1 MELNFLTYCEIN
13 LDSIIHNLKWVK
25 KKVGENVKICF
36 AGTKADGYGYG
47 ILEVAQAGIEA
58 GVDYLGVA
66 IPDEGIYLRKNGIKK
81 PILVFG
87 HIVPE
92 ISEKVVDYD
101 LTQTVSTINLCK
113 KISYYA
119 KKKNKIAK
127 IHVKVDTGMGR
138 IGIFPEEVIDFI
150 KEISKLPNIY
160 IEGIY
165 THLSSV
171 GRDDEFTKKQ
181 IEKFFYV
188 LKLLEKENIKIP
200 IRHMANSAAIKR
212 YTETYLDMVRP
223 GSIIFNADSPELKDV
238 FSLKSKVV
246 YVKKVPKGYRIGYRG
261 SYITKK
267 ETNIATVC
275 LGYIDG
281 FPFFLGNEKWKVIIN
296 DKYFPVVG
304 RVCMDQIMVDVGNE
318 NVNIGDE
325 VIIVG
330 KSKNCEIKLIDI
342 FKEVDFYNFLAPSIN
357 KRVPRVYIKDGRIYK
372 IKTIFGVEYERD
384 RDKR

>member
-101 LTQTVSTINLCK
+101 LTQNVSTIDLCK

-119 KKKNKIAK
+119 KKKKKTAK
-127 IHVKVDTGMGR
+127 VHVKVDTGMGR
-138 IGIFPEEVIDFI
+138 IGVFPEEVIDFI

-171 GRDDEFTKKQ
+171 GQDNKFTEKQ

-200 IRHMANSAAIKR
+200 IKHMANSAAIKR

-267 ETNIATVC
+267 ETKIATVC

-330 KSKNCEIKLIDI
+330 KSKNCEIKLVDI
-342 FKEVDFYNFLAPSIN
+342 FEEVDFYNFLAPSIN

-372 IKTIFGVEYERD
+372 IKTILGVEYERD

>member
-1 MELNFLTYCEIN
+1 MRKEFLTYCEIN
-13 LDSIIHNLKWVK
+13 LDSIIYNLNWVK
-25 KKVGENVKICF
+25 RKVGENVKICF

-47 ILEVAQAGIEA
+47 ILEVAEAGIEA

-87 HIVPE
+87 HILPE
-92 ISEKVVDYD
+92 FSEKIVDYD
-101 LTQTVSTINLCK
+101 LTQTVSTIDLCK
-113 KISYYA
+113 RISYYA
-119 KKKNKIAK
+119 KKKKKIAK
-127 IHVKVDTGMGR
+127 VHVKVDTGMGR
-138 IGIFPEEVIDFI
+138 IGVFPEEVIDFI
-150 KEISKLPNIY
+150 KGISKLSNIY

-171 GRDDEFTKKQ
+171 GRDDEFTKRQ

-200 IRHMANSAAIKR
+200 LKHMANSAAIKR
-212 YTETYLDMVRP
+212 YPETYLDMVRP
-223 GSIIFNADSPELKDV
+223 GSIIFNADSPGLKQV

-267 ETNIATVC
+267 ETKIVTVS

-296 DKYFPVVG
+296 DRYFPVVG

-318 NVNIGDE
+318 NIKIGDE

-330 KSKNCEIKLIDI
+330 KNKKCEIKLVDI

-357 KRVPRVYIKDGRIYK
+357 KRVPRVYIKNGKIYK
-372 IKTIFGVEYERD
+372 IRTILGVEYERD
-384 RDKR
+384 RNKR